1 MPNVSN
7 ASSMRRRAAGV
18 CLIAAPLTG
27 LASAVVSP
35 HLEGDAEKDLA
46 TIMFRQDAFLIG
58 GLLGVLALV
67 FLLGAVLGLLH
78 LLRDRSV
85 ALGHIG
91 GGLALLGV
99 LGLFGLQTAEFVML
113 EAVDPSA
120 ARVEMIELF
129 ERLDDSLGFVVVF
142 LMFLVGLNLGL
153 VLLGIAAW
161 RADIAPVWAAGT
173 IPLSVVVLL
182 LGRDKVVSAS
192 GFVLLAIGL
201 GWIGR
206 SVLAQSDA
214 EWEGRVAASAPGAP
228 EAG

>member
-67 FLLGAVLGLLH
+67 FLLGAVLGL
-78 LLRDRSV
+78 R
-85 ALGHIG
+85 
-91 GGLALLGV
+91 
-99 LGLFGLQTAEFVML
+99 
-113 EAVDPSA
+113 
-120 ARVEMIELF
+120 
-129 ERLDDSLGFVVVF
+129 
-142 LMFLVGLNLGL
+142 
-153 VLLGIAAW
+153 
-161 RADIAPVWAAGT
+161 
-173 IPLSVVVLL
+173 VVLL

-228 EAG
+228 ESG